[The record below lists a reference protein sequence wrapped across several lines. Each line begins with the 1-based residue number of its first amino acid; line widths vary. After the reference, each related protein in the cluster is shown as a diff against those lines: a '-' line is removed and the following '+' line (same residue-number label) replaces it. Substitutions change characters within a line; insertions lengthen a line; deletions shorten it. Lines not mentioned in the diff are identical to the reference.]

1 MATSRKSEEVK
12 QFTYIDSET
21 QAFFFKTVL
30 KILFTFI
37 CKKEKYQHSKLAKC
51 CSWGDR
57 LYVTIAG
64 AESTLKPSLSV
75 TDMTC
80 L

>member
-1 MATSRKSEEVK
+1 MANSRKSEEVK
-12 QFTYIDSET
+12 QFTYIDSES
-21 QAFFFKTVL
+21 QVLFKRVL
-30 KILFTFI
+30 KIVFTYI
-37 CKKEKYQHSKLAKC
+37 CKKKKHQHGKLPKC

-57 LYVTIAG
+57 LYLTIVG
-64 AESTLKPSLSV
+64 VESTLNPSLSA